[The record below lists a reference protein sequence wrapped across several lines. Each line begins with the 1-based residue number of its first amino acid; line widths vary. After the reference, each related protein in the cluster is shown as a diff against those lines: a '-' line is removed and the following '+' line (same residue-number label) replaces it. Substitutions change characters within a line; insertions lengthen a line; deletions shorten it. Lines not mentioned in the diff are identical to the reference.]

1 MSDIKLIHG
10 DCLEKMNG
18 IPDKSI
24 DMILCD
30 LPYGTTA
37 CKWDV
42 VIPFEPLWEQ
52 YKRIIKDNGAIVLT
66 ASQPFTTKL
75 ISSNES
81 LFKYE
86 FIWIKNKPTGFI
98 NAKNAPLKKH
108 ENVLV
113 FSKGKTANCNKNNMI
128 YNPQG
133 LIEINKFKKSKYD
146 KNDIL
151 GTRPCRKN
159 DGYMQKY
166 SNYPTS
172 ILEFNGEANP
182 VHPTQKPVSLLEYLI
197 KTYTLEGETVLDNCI
212 GSGSTGIACLNT
224 NRNFIGIEKDD
235 KYFEIAKKRIEEAQQ
250 VLF

>member
-1 MSDIKLIHG
+1 MQLIHG
-10 DCLEKMNG
+10 DCLEKMKD

-30 LPYGTTA
+30 LPYGTTS

-52 YKRIIKDNGAIVLT
+52 YERIIKDNGAIVLT

-146 KNDIL
+146 KNDIW

-159 DGYMQKY
+159 DGYTQKY

-182 VHPTQKPVSLLEYLI
+182 IHNTQKPVALLEYLI
-197 KTYTLEGETVLDNCI
+197 KTYTNENETVLDNCM
-212 GSGSTGIACLNT
+212 GSGSTGVACINT

-235 KYFEIAKKRIEEAQQ
+235 KYFEIAKKRIEEHLTTA
-250 VLF
+250 